1 MQSSLARA
9 LLGVSTSK
17 LLEARAAFN
26 HASSGWMVGW
36 LASHDLAALCGT
48 TLCGL
53 LVPREGLKHVFSAKR
68 AGKHLFCGP
77 AGLEKGCSLLL
88 RQTAQTTS

>member
-9 LLGVSTSK
+9 LLGVSMSK

-36 LASHDLAALCGT
+36 LASHGLAALCGT
-48 TLCGL
+48 TLRGL
-53 LVPREGLKHVFSAKR
+53 HVPRDGLEHVFSAKR
-68 AGKHLFCGP
+68 AGRHLFCGP
-77 AGLEKGCSLLL
+77 AGLEKDRSLLL